1 MTSNTVNTLSALKRN
16 KLDTCHNMN
25 LERYVVKK
33 KPFIDKFCVI
43 LFFVSFRRQNLGRG
57 IEIGEGG

>member
-1 MTSNTVNTLSALKRN
+1 
-16 KLDTCHNMN
+16 MN

-43 LFFVSFRRQNLGRG
+43 LFFVSFRRQNLARG